1 MSLAVKCIS
10 FIYALYL
17 FSVLNE
23 YRFMFSVVNLV
34 ILCTFHS
41 IYVNSEVLVDLKNIE
56 SPGLS
61 KGNVYVSF

>member
-1 MSLAVKCIS
+1 MSPAVKCIS

-17 FSVLNE
+17 LSVLNE

-41 IYVNSEVLVDLKNIE
+41 IYHLFC
-56 SPGLS
+56 
-61 KGNVYVSF
+61 VYFLLCFVH

>member
-1 MSLAVKCIS
+1 MSPSVKCIS

-41 IYVNSEVLVDLKNIE
+41 IYHLFCVYFSYVLFIKFICLI
-56 SPGLS
+56 
-61 KGNVYVSF
+61 

>member
-1 MSLAVKCIS
+1 MSPAVKCIS

-41 IYVNSEVLVDLKNIE
+41 IYHLFCFYFYYVLFIKFICLI
-56 SPGLS
+56 
-61 KGNVYVSF
+61 